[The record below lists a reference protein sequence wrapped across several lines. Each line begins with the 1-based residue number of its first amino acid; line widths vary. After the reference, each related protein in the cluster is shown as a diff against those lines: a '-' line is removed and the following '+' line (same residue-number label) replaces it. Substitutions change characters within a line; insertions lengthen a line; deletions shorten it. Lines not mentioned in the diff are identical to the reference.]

1 MIIASSA
8 LRHSLIN
15 FFANETLEVKML
27 YYVYLSGEH
36 RELPLLELRAVME
49 AEKVEYRLVAQL
61 DQVAIVESSEP
72 LEILLGRVVLSKYAG
87 VLLGFSEVAEGVQ
100 GIKRV
105 LRDSDVCSH
114 GGYDYVNFRRVKQY
128 GTQISYEDVLSTV
141 NELSKSLCK
150 GGTKKLDI
158 IVSEGC
164 VIIGLRTYERDLRP
178 YKTREPAERPFY
190 APGTMTPYMARVFVN
205 LSRASV
211 REKHVV
217 LDSFCGAGGFLLE
230 ACHIGL
236 RYVGVEIDPR
246 LAEGAV
252 KNLTHYG
259 CFPEV
264 VSGDS
269 CYIPLDRADAIATD
283 PPYGRMSMPAGTE
296 LIDLMKCFLSE
307 SYRVLRKGGY
317 LVFAQRIDIP
327 LEEMIVDAGFAI
339 IERVPDWVHGS
350 LTRDI
355 FVVKKE

>member
-1 MIIASSA
+1 
-8 LRHSLIN
+8 
-15 FFANETLEVKML
+15 ML

-36 RELPLLELRAVME
+36 RELPLLELRAVMD
-49 AEKVEYRLVAQL
+49 AEKIEYRLVAQL
-61 DQVAIVESSEP
+61 DQVAVVESAEP
-72 LEILLGRVVLSKYAG
+72 LETLLGRVVLSKYAG
-87 VLLGFSEVAEGVQ
+87 ILLGVSEVADGVQ
-100 GIKRV
+100 GIKKV
-105 LRDSDVCSH
+105 LRDSNLCLH
-114 GGYDYVNFRRVKQY
+114 GGYDHVNFRRVKQY

-141 NELSKSLCK
+141 NELSGSLCK

-164 VIIGLRTYERDLRP
+164 VVIGLRTYERDLSP
-178 YKTREPAERPFY
+178 YRTREPAERPFY

-230 ACHIGL
+230 ACFTGL

-246 LAEGAV
+246 LAEGAA
-252 KNLTHYG
+252 KNLVHYG
-259 CFPEV
+259 CTPDV

-269 CYIPLDRADAIATD
+269 CHVPLDRVDAIATD
-283 PPYGRMSMPAGTE
+283 PPYGRMSRPAGTE
-296 LIDLMKCFLSE
+296 LIDLMKCFLCE

-327 LEEMIVDAGFAI
+327 LEEMIEDVGFTVI
-339 IERVPDWVHGS
+339 DRVPNWVHGS